1 MSKNIRV
8 YPRPDNSPDL
18 NTNVWSLIKSAI
30 CSSLKTADLK
40 TKIRY
45 VYKSSE
51 VIKAAHDEKTEGK
64 RITLLASLDKKVR
77 SIEDLVMVLI
87 ERLAWYLYIYI

>member
-1 MSKNIRV
+1 MYCCTMSKNIRV

-18 NTNVWSLIKSAI
+18 NTIENVWSLIKSAI

-51 VIKAAHDEKTEGK
+51 DIKAAHDEKTEK
-64 RITLLASLDKKVR
+64 EKKISLLASLGKKAR
-77 SIEDLVMVLI
+77 SIENLVMVLI
-87 ERLAWYLYIYI
+87 E